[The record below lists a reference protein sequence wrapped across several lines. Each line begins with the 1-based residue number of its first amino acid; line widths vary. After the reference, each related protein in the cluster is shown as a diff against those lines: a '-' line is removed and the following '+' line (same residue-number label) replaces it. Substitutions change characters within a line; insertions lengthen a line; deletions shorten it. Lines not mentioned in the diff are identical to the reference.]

1 MPLRGE
7 EFTGRTAEEAIER
20 GLHQLG
26 RKRADVDI
34 EILDRGKPAN
44 MLGLGGED
52 ARVMLTFD
60 EAAAEPEPLVDEA
73 EVPRRPGGPRDA
85 AAADA
90 SRPQPEDLTAG
101 AAILATLLEKMG
113 VQADVEVSDDPD
125 AEGLEVGGPDLDVL
139 IGRGGENLVAVQQ
152 IVSAITSRQVGRT
165 VHVPVDI
172 EGFRRRREQ
181 QLREVAT
188 RVAARVRASGQ
199 AVTLEPMLAYERRI
213 VHLAVQDQPG
223 IRTESVGI
231 EPNRRIVILSTAPG
245 ARGPLAPRPSGPG
258 GFRSRPPAAPYG
270 PRRGF
275 GPRPGGF
282 RPRPGGPGPTSDRM
296 R

>member
-26 RKRADVDI
+26 RKRSEVDI

-60 EAAAEPEPLVDEA
+60 ESAIEPEPVEDEA
-73 EVPRRPGGPRDA
+73 EVPRRPGAPRGA
-85 AAADA
+85 AADDA
-90 SRPQPEDLTAG
+90 SRPQPEDLVAG
-101 AAILATLLEKMG
+101 AAILAALLEKMG
-113 VQADVEVSDDPD
+113 VQADVEVSDDPES
-125 AEGLEVGGPDLDVL
+125 EGLEVGGPDLDVL

-165 VHVPVDI
+165 VHVPVDV
-172 EGFRRRREQ
+172 EGFRKRREQ

-188 RVAARVRASGQ
+188 RVASRVKASGQ

-213 VHLAVQDQPG
+213 VHLAIQDQSG

-231 EPNRRIVILSTAPG
+231 EPNRRIVVLSTAPG
-245 ARGPLAPRPSGPG
+245 ARGPVAPRP
-258 GFRSRPPAAPYG
+258 AA
-270 PRRGF
+270 
-275 GPRPGGF
+275 PGGF
-282 RPRPGGPGPTSDRM
+282 RPRPAPSQYGPRRDFGPRPGGIRPRPGGAGPTDRM

>member
-26 RKRADVDI
+26 RKRSEVDI

-60 EAAAEPEPLVDEA
+60 EIASEPEPVEDEA
-73 EVPRRPGGPRDA
+73 EVPRRPGASRGTAD
-85 AAADA
+85 DA
-90 SRPQPEDLTAG
+90 SRPQPEDLAAG
-101 AAILATLLEKMG
+101 AAILAALLEKMG
-113 VQADVEVSDDPD
+113 VQADVEVSDDPES
-125 AEGLEVGGPDLDVL
+125 EGLEVGGPDLDVL

-152 IVSAITSRQVGRT
+152 IVSAITSRRVGRT

-181 QLREVAT
+181 QLREVAL
-188 RVAARVRASGQ
+188 RVASRVKASGQ

-213 VHLAVQDQPG
+213 VHLAIQDQGG

-245 ARGPLAPRPSGPG
+245 SRGPMPPRPIAPG
-258 GFRSRPPAAPYG
+258 GFRPRPAPSQYG
-270 PRRGF
+270 PRRDF

-282 RPRPGGPGPTSDRM
+282 RPRPGGPGPTTDRT